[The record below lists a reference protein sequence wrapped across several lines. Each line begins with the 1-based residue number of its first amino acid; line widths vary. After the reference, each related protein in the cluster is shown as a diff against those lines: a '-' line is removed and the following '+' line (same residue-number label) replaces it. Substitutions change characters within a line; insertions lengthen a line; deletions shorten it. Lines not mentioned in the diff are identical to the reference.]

1 MFMVPTTFLSTDLEE
16 YYFLILEIYFGTDQI
31 CCKQLYSKLKLG
43 FTLNGE
49 ENAASCLFED

>member
-31 CCKQLYSKLKLG
+31 QQLYSKLKLG

-49 ENAASCLFED
+49 ENAAGCLFED